1 MDRDGE
7 IRLLLLSWP
16 ALIRQPALQP
26 ILKKEHTMKY
36 LVSIVLVA
44 AALFMAL
51 AFAGCQDDGGYQP
64 PAVVS
69 E

>member
-1 MDRDGE
+1 
-7 IRLLLLSWP
+7 
-16 ALIRQPALQP
+16 
-26 ILKKEHTMKY
+26 MKY